1 MPAATAPAPVRRR
14 KPKRRIRRILLL
26 ILLVILA
33 IFALRSRFW
42 HRQVSLTTL
51 DVDWVTV
58 DLLPVNQYSRPGIPL
73 KQVNGVVVHYTGNPN
88 TTAEQT
94 RSYFNNLATT
104 GETYASSHFIIGMD
118 GTIIQCVP
126 LDEESYCSNSRN
138 ADTIAIECCHP
149 DSSGQFTDE
158 TYNALVKLVRYLTD
172 TYGLNADDVIRH
184 YDVTGKLCPYY
195 YATNEDAWQAFK
207 EDVFPNR
214 WSFS

>member
-73 KQVNGVVVHYTGNPN
+73 KQVNGVVAHYTGNPN

-118 GTIIQCVP
+118 GTIIQ
-126 LDEESYCSNSRN
+126 LSL
-138 ADTIAIECCHP
+138 IHI
-149 DSSGQFTDE
+149 
-158 TYNALVKLVRYLTD
+158 
-172 TYGLNADDVIRH
+172 
-184 YDVTGKLCPYY
+184 
-195 YATNEDAWQAFK
+195 
-207 EDVFPNR
+207 
-214 WSFS
+214 